1 MTGAAGGETMTAKGE
16 QPKTVAILGGAST
29 VARAIAAEYARA
41 RHALVLADLDLEEA
55 ERIAADLRIRHGVAC
70 DALHLDATDF
80 DGHAAFVRACA
91 DRLGGAPGGV
101 VLCLGYMPAQKE
113 AEADFALARR
123 AFDTNLTGA
132 VSLLERFAAQFEARG
147 SGFIAG
153 LSSVAGDRGRQAN
166 YIYGASKAGLTCYLS
181 GLRNRLH
188 AAGVQVLTVKPGFM
202 DTKMTYGMD
211 LPGPLTAQP
220 AQAARAIFRAQQ
232 KGKSVV
238 HVTFLWRYIMLII
251 THIPEWQFKKMNV

>member
-1 MTGAAGGETMTAKGE
+1 MTARTGE
-16 QPKTVAILGGAST
+16 PKTVVILGGAST

-41 RHALVLADLDLEEA
+41 GYALVLADLDLEEA
-55 ERIAADLRIRHGVAC
+55 GRIAADLRVRHGVQC
-70 DALHLDATDF
+70 EPLHLDATDY
-80 DGHAAFVRACA
+80 GAHAAFVRDCA
-91 DRLGGAPGGV
+91 DRLGGPAGGA
-101 VLCLGYMPAQKE
+101 VLCLGYMPAQEE

-123 AFDTNLTGA
+123 TFDTNLTGA

-147 SGFIAG
+147 SGFIVG

-211 LPGPLTAQP
+211 LPAPLTAQP

-232 KGKSVV
+232 KGRSVV

-251 THIPEWQFKKMNV
+251 THIPEWQFKKLNI